1 MSVVAPEMRSAWL
14 PTRLERASRSA
25 PAAGGRQ
32 LLSMHQHHPTCKGLT
47 YVVDSAHHVALVALP
62 PAPPWDVLPKKAV
75 FHFGKVLH
83 QWREGGFRCFSAPRW
98 VCRGGH
104 LSLRDLDVFMLRTSN
119 RKFVIV
125 AN

>member
-62 PAPPWDVLPKKAV
+62 PAPPWDVLPKKPFFTLEKCFTNGGRV
-75 FHFGKVLH
+75 DLGVLVLH
-83 QWREGGFRCFSAPRW
+83 AGCVE
-98 VCRGGH
+98 V
-104 LSLRDLDVFMLRTSN
+104 VN
-119 RKFVIV
+119 
-125 AN
+125 NY